1 VRIILGIGNPGR
13 RYSFNRHNVGFMLLD
28 YIAVKESLSFHPS
41 KGDYYYAEGK
51 IGNSQYSLIKPST
64 YVNESGK
71 AAWQALQLNKIDIK
85 DFLVVVDDLNLK
97 FGDLKV
103 NAAGGDSGHNGMS
116 SIIYHLNSNQFP
128 RFRIGIGSLF
138 EKGKMAEYVLTDF
151 NNEEIESLKNTFSL
165 GLALIKEF
173 VSGGIKQMLDANSRL
188 PSENSNL
195 N

>member
-1 VRIILGIGNPGR
+1 MRIILGIGNPGR

-41 KGDYYYAEGK
+41 MADYYYAEGK
-51 IGNSQYSLIKPST
+51 IGNSQYNLIKPST
-64 YVNESGK
+64 YVNESGI
-71 AAWQALQLNKIDIK
+71 AALQALQLNKTDIK

-97 FGDLKV
+97 FGELKV
-103 NAAGGDSGHNGMS
+103 NASGGDSGHNGMS

-128 RFRIGIGSLF
+128 RFRIGIGSSF
-138 EKGKMAEYVLTDF
+138 EKGKMADYVLTDF
-151 NNEEIESLKNTFSL
+151 NKEEIESLKNTFSL
-165 GLALIKEF
+165 GLTLIKEF

>member
-13 RYSFNRHNVGFMLLD
+13 RYGFNRHNVGFMLLD
-28 YIAVKESLSFHPS
+28 YIAAKESLSFHPS
-41 KGDYYYAEGK
+41 KGDYYCAVGK
-51 IGNSQYSLIKPST
+51 IGNSQFSLIKPST
-64 YVNESGK
+64 YVNESGR
-71 AAWQALQLNKIDIK
+71 AALQALQLNKVDIE
-85 DFLVVVDDLNLK
+85 DFLVVADDLNLK

-103 NAAGGDSGHNGMS
+103 NASGGDSGHNGLS

-128 RFRIGIGSLF
+128 RFRIGTGSSF

-151 NNEEIESLKNTFSL
+151 NKEEIESLKNTFSI
-165 GLALIKEF
+165 GLTLVKEF